1 MATVSM
7 QLLNVLG
14 LKSEIAYAERELIR
28 TASKAEEY
36 TKQAQKYAKYE
47 EAWNSDYEE
56 CYYSEKKVT
65 YKGVDYYNENEDA
78 AAAYADAKTPQRN
91 LEIYEELTDL
101 QVDYETQQTLW
112 ETALEYNKNLL
123 NNYNQNLSTS
133 TQDTGLLNGGG

>member
-36 TKQAQKYAKYE
+36 TKLAQKYAKYE
-47 EAWNSDYEE
+47 EAWNSDYAE
-56 CYYSEKKVT
+56 CYNSSDKVT

-78 AAAYADAKTPQRN
+78 AVAYADAKTPQRN
-91 LEIYEELTDL
+91 LEKFEELTDL
-101 QVDYETQQTLW
+101 QVDYETLQTLL
-112 ETALEYNKNLL
+112 ETEIEYKKNLL
-123 NNYNQNLSTS
+123 NSYNQNLSTAA
-133 TQDTGLLNGGG
+133 QDTGMLNAG